1 MSVVAIIR
9 PDEWNLPL
17 LVHVFGAMVLVGGLV
32 TALLFGVASWR
43 PEARAAFG
51 RLTFRTLLYV
61 ALPAWIVMRIGAQ
74 WIYSRQ
80 GWDETGED
88 PFWLGIGWITA
99 EGGGL
104 LLLIAIVLAGLGTG
118 RRRAERGGGT
128 GLTRAATV
136 LAAIALVAYVFT
148 AWAMSGKPG

>member
-1 MSVVAIIR
+1 MSIVATIR

-17 LVHVFGAMVLVGGLV
+17 LLHVFGAMVLVGGLV
-32 TALLFGVASWR
+32 AALLFGLASWR
-43 PEARAAFG
+43 PAARAGFG

-80 GWDETGED
+80 GWDAVSEE
-88 PFWLGIGWITA
+88 PFWIGIGWITA

-104 LLLIAIVLAGLGTG
+104 FLLIAIVLSGLGTG
-118 RRRAERGGGT
+118 RRRVERGGGT

-136 LAAIALVAYVFT
+136 FAAVALVAYVFT